1 MDKKVIN
8 DNIYIYIYHY
18 RMNVDPVNLIL
29 FSLGITII
37 GGTVGYLVYK
47 IVQTNH
53 ENLLDDTCIHDDL
66 ISEAGS
72 FV

>member
-1 MDKKVIN
+1 
-8 DNIYIYIYHY
+8 
-18 RMNVDPVNLIL
+18 MNVDPVNLIV

-47 IVQTNH
+47 IVQTNR